1 MRKHL
6 KKIATLLCFILLIQ
20 SCTVYKSANVSL
32 SEAANSKSRV
42 KITSNNGS
50 KEKFSKVELF
60 DDGEYYGKKKI
71 FLVGPENVMIKKD
84 NIQKVQ
90 IADKTTSTIIN
101 VMGILVGS
109 ALGFIGYFL
118 LLWELS

>member
-1 MRKHL
+1 MKKHL

-109 ALGFIGYFL
+109 AIGFIGYVL
-118 LLWELS
+118 LVWGSL

>member
-109 ALGFIGYFL
+109 AIGFIGFWL